1 VRFEVSSIPLIIS
14 LWKWLSYNNNQVFL
28 SKASWGRLEIKPIV
42 VKKQRQKHMGK
53 RKHNRQS
60 QTREG
65 EGGNKK
71 LKHKKGDK
79 RSNKKKKL
87 T

>member
-42 VKKQRQKHMGK
+42 VK
-53 RKHNRQS
+53 NRDKNTWEKGS
-60 QTREG
+60 TIDKSKPERG
-65 EGGNKK
+65 RGG
-71 LKHKKGDK
+71 H
-79 RSNKKKKL
+79 
-87 T
+87 